1 MNIFKRKRI
10 RSAAAAA
17 AALSLSLLLAACGAA
32 APAPSAPLSTSP
44 AAESPAAGSPPAEST
59 AGTAGDAAVTPG
71 TWLSDKGQYYFFD
84 ENGKTGRTSSLSDG
98 TGAGFEYSVSG
109 GEADFS
115 IGGAGSSSKCT
126 VSRDEDSIT
135 LEWADG
141 VKEQLSFVSEL
152 GSDEFKFYTNDE
164 LASMALSYYKS
175 NSGEP
180 SDGLLSAAEANAD
193 GSVTVQIYRS
203 LGDHNSTAEWYT
215 LDRITASGTDSAG
228 NPVELA

>member
-17 AALSLSLLLAACGAA
+17 AALSLSLLLAACGA
-32 APAPSAPLSTSP
+32 PAETPVATPVVTP
-44 AAESPAAGSPPAEST
+44 AAESPAATPAPSDESSLF
-59 AGTAGDAAVTPG
+59 TPG

-115 IGGAGSSSKCT
+115 IGGADSSSKCT

-228 NPVELA
+228 NAVELA

>member
-1 MNIFKRKRI
+1 MKTFKLI
-10 RSAAAAA
+10 TVSA
-17 AALSLSLLLAACGAA
+17 AALSLSLLLAACGA
-32 APAPSAPLSTSP
+32 PAETPVATPVVTP
-44 AAESPAAGSPPAEST
+44 AAESPAATPAPSDESSLF
-59 AGTAGDAAVTPG
+59 TPG

-84 ENGKTGRTSSLSDG
+84 EDGTSGRTESLKDG
-98 TGAGFEYSVSG
+98 TGVAFEYSLSGSSAEFNFG
-109 GEADFS
+109 GEGDALGCS
-115 IGGAGSSSKCT
+115 VSQEGG
-126 VSRDEDSIT
+126 VIT
-135 LEWADG
+135 LDWADG
-141 VKEQLSFVSEL
+141 DTEKLKFVSPL
-152 GSDEFKFYTNDE
+152 GSDEFEFYTDDE

-228 NPVELA
+228 NAVDLA

>member
-1 MNIFKRKRI
+1 MKTFKLI
-10 RSAAAAA
+10 TVSA
-17 AALSLSLLLAACGAA
+17 AALSLSLLLAACGA
-32 APAPSAPLSTSP
+32 PAETPVATPVVTP
-44 AAESPAAGSPPAEST
+44 AAESPAATPAPSDESSLF
-59 AGTAGDAAVTPG
+59 TPG

-164 LASMALSYYKS
+164 LASLALEYYKAH
-175 NSGEP
+175 SGENT
-180 SDGLLSAAEANAD
+180 DGLVSAAEANAD
-193 GSVTVQIYRS
+193 GSVTVQIYRN
-203 LGDHNSTAEWYT
+203 LGDHNSTSEWYT
-215 LDRITASGTDSAG
+215 LDRLTASGTDSAG

>member
-10 RSAAAAA
+10 RAAAAAA
-17 AALSLSLLLAACGAA
+17 AALSLSLLLAACGA
-32 APAPSAPLSTSP
+32 PAETPVATPVVTP
-44 AAESPAAGSPPAEST
+44 AAESPAATPAPSDESSLF
-59 AGTAGDAAVTPG
+59 TPG

-84 ENGKTGRTSSLSDG
+84 EDGKTGRTSSLSDG

-228 NPVELA
+228 NAVELA

>member
-1 MNIFKRKRI
+1 MKTFKLI
-10 RSAAAAA
+10 TVSA
-17 AALSLSLLLAACGAA
+17 AALSLSLLLAACGA
-32 APAPSAPLSTSP
+32 PAETPVATPVVTP
-44 AAESPAAGSPPAEST
+44 AAESPAATPAPSDESSLF
-59 AGTAGDAAVTPG
+59 TPG

-84 ENGKTGRTSSLSDG
+84 EDGTSGRTESLKDG
-98 TGAGFEYSVSG
+98 TGVAFEYSVSG

-228 NPVELA
+228 NAVELA

>member
-17 AALSLSLLLAACGAA
+17 AALSLSLLLAACGA
-32 APAPSAPLSTSP
+32 PAETPVATPVVTP
-44 AAESPAAGSPPAEST
+44 AAESPAATPAPSDESSLF
-59 AGTAGDAAVTPG
+59 TPG

-84 ENGKTGRTSSLSDG
+84 EDGKTGRTSSLSDG

>member
-1 MNIFKRKRI
+1 MKTFKLI
-10 RSAAAAA
+10 TVSA
-17 AALSLSLLLAACGAA
+17 AALSLSLLLAACGA
-32 APAPSAPLSTSP
+32 PAETPVATPVVTP
-44 AAESPAAGSPPAEST
+44 AAESPAATPAPSDESSLF
-59 AGTAGDAAVTPG
+59 TPG

-84 ENGKTGRTSSLSDG
+84 EDGTSGRTESLKDG
-98 TGAGFEYSVSG
+98 TGVAFEYSVSG

-228 NPVELA
+228 NAVDLA

>member
-1 MNIFKRKRI
+1 MKTFKLI
-10 RSAAAAA
+10 TVSA
-17 AALSLSLLLAACGAA
+17 AALSLSLLLAACGA
-32 APAPSAPLSTSP
+32 PAETPVATPVVTP
-44 AAESPAAGSPPAEST
+44 AAESPAATPAPSDESSLF
-59 AGTAGDAAVTPG
+59 TPG

-84 ENGKTGRTSSLSDG
+84 EDGTSGRTESLKDG
-98 TGAGFEYSVSG
+98 TGVAFEYSVSG

-215 LDRITASGTDSAG
+215 LDRLTASGTDSAG
-228 NPVELA
+228 NAVELA

>member
-1 MNIFKRKRI
+1 MKTFKLI
-10 RSAAAAA
+10 TVSA
-17 AALSLSLLLAACGAA
+17 AALSLSLLLAACGA
-32 APAPSAPLSTSP
+32 PAETPVATPVVTP
-44 AAESPAAGSPPAEST
+44 AAESPAATPAPSDESSLF
-59 AGTAGDAAVTPG
+59 TPG

-84 ENGKTGRTSSLSDG
+84 EDGTSGRTESLKDG
-98 TGAGFEYSVSG
+98 TGVAFEYSLSGSSAEFNFG
-109 GEADFS
+109 GEGDALGCS
-115 IGGAGSSSKCT
+115 VSQEGG
-126 VSRDEDSIT
+126 VIT
-135 LEWADG
+135 LDWADG
-141 VKEQLSFVSEL
+141 DTEKLKFVSPL
-152 GSDEFKFYTNDE
+152 GSDEFEFYTDDE

>member
-1 MNIFKRKRI
+1 MKTFKLI
-10 RSAAAAA
+10 TVSA
-17 AALSLSLLLAACGAA
+17 AALSLSLLLAACGA
-32 APAPSAPLSTSP
+32 PAETPVATPVVTP
-44 AAESPAAGSPPAEST
+44 AAESPAATPAPSDESSLF
-59 AGTAGDAAVTPG
+59 TPG

-84 ENGKTGRTSSLSDG
+84 EDGTSGRTESLKDG
-98 TGAGFEYSVSG
+98 TGVAFEYSVSG

-141 VKEQLSFVSEL
+141 VKVQLSFVSEL

-228 NPVELA
+228 NAVDLA

>member
-1 MNIFKRKRI
+1 MQ
-10 RSAAAAA
+10 
-17 AALSLSLLLAACGAA
+17 
-32 APAPSAPLSTSP
+32 P
-44 AAESPAAGSPPAEST
+44 AAQQPPLHPPPCPQAPPQKVRLQAPPPAEST
-59 AGTAGDAAVTPG
+59 AGTAGDAAFTPG

-115 IGGAGSSSKCT
+115 IGGAGSST

>member
-1 MNIFKRKRI
+1 MQ
-10 RSAAAAA
+10 
-17 AALSLSLLLAACGAA
+17 
-32 APAPSAPLSTSP
+32 P
-44 AAESPAAGSPPAEST
+44 AAQQPPLHPPPCPQAPPQKVRLQAPPPAEST
-59 AGTAGDAAVTPG
+59 AGTAGDAAFTPG

-98 TGAGFEYSVSG
+98 TGAGFEYSVIG

-115 IGGAGSSSKCT
+115 IGGADSSSKCT

-228 NPVELA
+228 NAVELA

>member
-17 AALSLSLLLAACGAA
+17 VALSLSLLLAACGAA

-59 AGTAGDAAVTPG
+59 ASTAGDATFTPG

-84 ENGKTGRTSSLSDG
+84 EDGTSGRTESLKDG
-98 TGAGFEYSVSG
+98 TGVAFEYSLSGSSAEFNFG
-109 GEADFS
+109 GEGDALGCS
-115 IGGAGSSSKCT
+115 VSQEGG
-126 VSRDEDSIT
+126 VIT
-135 LEWADG
+135 LDWADG
-141 VKEQLSFVSEL
+141 DTEKLKFVSPL
-152 GSDEFKFYTNDE
+152 GSDEFEFYTDDE
-164 LASMALSYYKS
+164 LASLALEYYKAH
-175 NSGEP
+175 SGEDT
-180 SDGLLSAAEANAD
+180 DGLVSAAETNAD

-228 NPVELA
+228 NAVELA

>member
-10 RSAAAAA
+10 RAAAAAA
-17 AALSLSLLLAACGAA
+17 AALSLSLLLAACGA
-32 APAPSAPLSTSP
+32 PAETPVATPVVTP
-44 AAESPAAGSPPAEST
+44 AAESPAATPAPSDESSLF
-59 AGTAGDAAVTPG
+59 TPG

-84 ENGKTGRTSSLSDG
+84 EDGTSGRTESLKDG
-98 TGAGFEYSVSG
+98 TGVAFEYSVSG

-193 GSVTVQIYRS
+193 GSVTVQVYRS

>member
-1 MNIFKRKRI
+1 MKTFKLI
-10 RSAAAAA
+10 TVSA
-17 AALSLSLLLAACGAA
+17 AALSLSLLLAACGAPAETPVATPVVTPA
-32 APAPSAPLSTSP
+32 AETPAATPAPSD
-44 AAESPAAGSPPAEST
+44 ESSLF
-59 AGTAGDAAVTPG
+59 TPG

-180 SDGLLSAAEANAD
+180 SDGLLSAAETNAD
-193 GSVTVQIYRS
+193 GSVTVQVYRN
-203 LGDHNSTAEWYT
+203 LGDHNSTSEWYT
-215 LDRITASGTDSAG
+215 LDRLTASGTDSAG
-228 NPVELA
+228 NAVELA

>member
-1 MNIFKRKRI
+1 MKTFKLI
-10 RSAAAAA
+10 TVSA
-17 AALSLSLLLAACGAA
+17 AALSLSLLLAACGA
-32 APAPSAPLSTSP
+32 PAETPVATPVVTP
-44 AAESPAAGSPPAEST
+44 AAESPAATPAPSDESSLF
-59 AGTAGDAAVTPG
+59 TPG

-84 ENGKTGRTSSLSDG
+84 EDGTSGRTESLKDG
-98 TGAGFEYSVSG
+98 TGVAFEYSLSGSSAEFNFG
-109 GEADFS
+109 GEGDALGCS
-115 IGGAGSSSKCT
+115 VSQEGG
-126 VSRDEDSIT
+126 VIT
-135 LEWADG
+135 LDWADG
-141 VKEQLSFVSEL
+141 DTEKLKFVSPL
-152 GSDEFKFYTNDE
+152 GSDEFEFYTDDE

-228 NPVELA
+228 NAVELA

>member
-1 MNIFKRKRI
+1 MKTFKLI
-10 RSAAAAA
+10 TVSAAAF
-17 AALSLSLLLAACGAA
+17 SLSLLLAACGA
-32 APAPSAPLSTSP
+32 PAETPVATPVVTP
-44 AAESPAAGSPPAEST
+44 AAESPAATPAPSDESSLF
-59 AGTAGDAAVTPG
+59 TPG

-152 GSDEFKFYTNDE
+152 GSDEFEFYTDDE
-164 LASMALSYYKS
+164 LASLALEYYKAH
-175 NSGEP
+175 SGEDT
-180 SDGLLSAAEANAD
+180 DGLVSAAEANAD

>member
-1 MNIFKRKRI
+1 MKTFKLI
-10 RSAAAAA
+10 TVSA
-17 AALSLSLLLAACGAA
+17 AALSLSLLLAACGA
-32 APAPSAPLSTSP
+32 PAETPVATPVVTP
-44 AAESPAAGSPPAEST
+44 AAESPAATPAPSDESSLF
-59 AGTAGDAAVTPG
+59 TPG

-84 ENGKTGRTSSLSDG
+84 EDGTSGRTESLKDG
-98 TGAGFEYSVSG
+98 TGVAFEYSVSG

-180 SDGLLSAAEANAD
+180 SDGLLSAAETNAD

-215 LDRITASGTDSAG
+215 LDRLTASGTDSAG

>member
-1 MNIFKRKRI
+1 MKTFKLI
-10 RSAAAAA
+10 TVSA
-17 AALSLSLLLAACGAA
+17 AALSLSLLLAACGA
-32 APAPSAPLSTSP
+32 PAETPVATPVVTP
-44 AAESPAAGSPPAEST
+44 AAESPAATPAPSDESSLF
-59 AGTAGDAAVTPG
+59 TPG

-84 ENGKTGRTSSLSDG
+84 EDGTSGRTESLKDG
-98 TGAGFEYSVSG
+98 TGVAFEYSLSGSSAEFNFG
-109 GEADFS
+109 GEGDALGCS
-115 IGGAGSSSKCT
+115 VSQEGG
-126 VSRDEDSIT
+126 VIT
-135 LEWADG
+135 LDWADG
-141 VKEQLSFVSEL
+141 DTEKLKFVSPL

-228 NPVELA
+228 NAVDLA

>member
-1 MNIFKRKRI
+1 MKTFKLI
-10 RSAAAAA
+10 TVSA
-17 AALSLSLLLAACGAA
+17 AALSLSLLLAACGA
-32 APAPSAPLSTSP
+32 PAETPVATPVVTP
-44 AAESPAAGSPPAEST
+44 AAESPAATPAPSDESSLF
-59 AGTAGDAAVTPG
+59 TPG

-152 GSDEFKFYTNDE
+152 GSDEFEFYTDDE
-164 LASMALSYYKS
+164 LASLALEYYKAH
-175 NSGEP
+175 SGEDT
-180 SDGLLSAAEANAD
+180 DGLLSAAEANAD

>member
-17 AALSLSLLLAACGAA
+17 AALSLSLLLAACGA
-32 APAPSAPLSTSP
+32 PAETPVATPVVTP
-44 AAESPAAGSPPAEST
+44 AAESPAATPAPSDESSLF
-59 AGTAGDAAVTPG
+59 TPG

-84 ENGKTGRTSSLSDG
+84 EDGTSGRTESLKDG
-98 TGAGFEYSVSG
+98 TGVAFEYSLSGSSAEFNFG
-109 GEADFS
+109 GEGDALGCS
-115 IGGAGSSSKCT
+115 VSQEGG
-126 VSRDEDSIT
+126 VIT
-135 LEWADG
+135 LDWADG
-141 VKEQLSFVSEL
+141 DTEKLKFVSPL
-152 GSDEFKFYTNDE
+152 GSDEFEFYTDDE

>member
-10 RSAAAAA
+10 RAAAAAA
-17 AALSLSLLLAACGAA
+17 AALSLSLLLAACGA
-32 APAPSAPLSTSP
+32 PAETPVATPVVTP
-44 AAESPAAGSPPAEST
+44 AAESPAATPAPSDESSLF
-59 AGTAGDAAVTPG
+59 TPG

-203 LGDHNSTAEWYT
+203 LGGHNSTAEWYT

-228 NPVELA
+228 NAVELA